1 MQEEAAKGQEVY
13 EKMSCWCE
21 TNDKETNAAVEA
33 AQRAISELTAKI
45 EENAALAA
53 RLETEIEELES
64 EIKSA
69 EEAIATATALRE
81 KEHAEFSAEEKEMV
95 DTISALTDAIAVLSK
110 HNFLSV
116 KTSLASIKAG
126 HLEGMKER
134 ALALLQQPA
143 GYKSYNSRSG
153 EIFGILKTMKE
164 TFETNLAK
172 TRADEAAAQKMFD
185 ELVAEKTAGINAAK
199 ERKNTKVTELSEAKV
214 ALVQAKADLKDVRSN
229 LDADTKFLV
238 DLKEKC
244 SASDKEFMERQKS
257 RQEELV
263 AVGEA
268 LKMLTD
274 DSARD
279 LFSSTLGFVQL
290 RELRSV
296 TRKQLVEKLQK
307 AAKKTGSPKLALL
320 AQTAQLDA
328 FTKVKAAI
336 DEMIAELNTQQKDEV
351 THRDW
356 CTEELRKNDVAHQAK
371 TWEAEDL
378 TKEVNVLADKIA
390 TLDEEI
396 KVLTEAVAENK
407 RQIKRASEDR
417 EAANAVFQ
425 QTIAD
430 QRATVA
436 ILSKVLA
443 RLQKVYEPDAA
454 AAKTAPKA
462 FLQQRQPQVKL
473 GSRTA
478 DAAPD
483 GFGQKGGQKQEA
495 GGVLGLIRMCI
506 P

>member
-1 MQEEAAKGQEVY
+1 MQETMQEEAAKDQEVC

-69 EEAIATATALRE
+69 EEATATATALRE

-126 HLEGMKER
+126 HLEGMKQR

-214 ALVQAKADLKDVRSN
+214 ALVQAKADLKNVRSN

-290 RELRSV
+290 RELRSAKKAV
-296 TRKQLVEKLQK
+296 KVLKTA
-307 AAKKTGSPKLALL
+307 AAKSGSPMLSLLALS
-320 AQTAQLDA
+320 AQLDA

-336 DEMIAELNTQQKDEV
+336 DEMI
-351 THRDW
+351 
-356 CTEELRKNDVAHQAK
+356 
-371 TWEAEDL
+371 
-378 TKEVNVLADKIA
+378 
-390 TLDEEI
+390 
-396 KVLTEAVAENK
+396 
-407 RQIKRASEDR
+407 
-417 EAANAVFQ
+417 
-425 QTIAD
+425 
-430 QRATVA
+430 
-436 ILSKVLA
+436 
-443 RLQKVYEPDAA
+443 
-454 AAKTAPKA
+454 
-462 FLQQRQPQVKL
+462 
-473 GSRTA
+473 G
-478 DAAPD
+478 
-483 GFGQKGGQKQEA
+483 
-495 GGVLGLIRMCI
+495 
-506 P
+506 

>member
-1 MQEEAAKGQEVY
+1 MLLSSAVGSVDSAPNAVTKVVNMLKKMQTTMQEEAEKDLEVY

-33 AQRAISELTAKI
+33 AQRAISELTAK
-45 EENAALAA
+45 
-53 RLETEIEELES
+53 IEELES

-126 HLEGMKER
+126 HLEGMKQR

-214 ALVQAKADLKDVRSN
+214 ALVQAKADLKDVRNN

-417 EAANAVFQ
+417 EAANAIFQ

-454 AAKTAPKA
+454 KPEA
-462 FLQQRQPQVKL
+462 FLQRQPQ
-473 GSRTA
+473 
-478 DAAPD
+478 
-483 GFGQKGGQKQEA
+483 
-495 GGVLGLIRMCI
+495 
-506 P
+506 